1 MLRHVSR
8 SGNSSWEGSACAD
21 ISIKMDIDKEGH
33 VEDGDDDYK
42 TETFL
47 QDYDDGNSSTL
58 LQLFNQTNISFL
70 EEIINVAEIL
80 NEDEIS
86 DAESVTDIIPMAEP
100 YIQQYNDEDNKTEKI
115 EAEHR
120 QMDIKL
126 DEITLL
132 QNPDVDIFPMLERTS
147 LVTTNT
153 AKQLKTSTTTK
164 KPNEQKPKSSSFGLR
179 ISFLLIFVLLS
190 ILGKM

>member
-1 MLRHVSR
+1 MSR

-21 ISIKMDIDKEGH
+21 ISIKEDIVKEDDNK
-33 VEDGDDDYK
+33 DGDDDDYK

-47 QDYDDGNSSTL
+47 QDYDDGNSSSL
-58 LQLFNQTNISFL
+58 LNSFNQTNITFL
-70 EEIINVAEIL
+70 EEIINVEEIPA
-80 NEDEIS
+80 
-86 DAESVTDIIPMAEP
+86 AESVTDIFPMAEP
-100 YIQQYNDEDNKTEKI
+100 YIQQYNDEVNKTTPI
-115 EAEHR
+115 ETEHR